1 MRDRPMSKQS
11 GKQDQGVIGQRG
23 VDERHLAFEGF
34 SGATA
39 RKPISIIRID
49 KFREGC
55 RNQTRRFDNSCV

>member
-23 VDERHLAFEGF
+23 VDERYLAFEGF
-34 SGATA
+34 CGATA
-39 RKPISIIRID
+39 RESRSIIRID

-55 RNQTRRFDNSCV
+55 RNQTRRFDNSFV